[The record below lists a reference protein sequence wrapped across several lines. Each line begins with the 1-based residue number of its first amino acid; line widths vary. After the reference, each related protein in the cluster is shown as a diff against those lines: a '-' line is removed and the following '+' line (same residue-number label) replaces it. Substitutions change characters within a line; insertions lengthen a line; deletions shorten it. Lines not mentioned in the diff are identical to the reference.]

1 VILANLFAWPAAYF
15 AMRSWLAGFAYRINL
30 NAQWGFFALAGVM
43 ALVIALLTVAS
54 QAIKAALSDPVKI
67 LKYE

>member
-1 VILANLFAWPAAYF
+1 
-15 AMRSWLAGFAYRINL
+15 L

-54 QAIKAALSDPVKI
+54 QAINAALSDPVKI